1 MHTQVL
7 DGLAGGT
14 PIDSDWEVFC
24 YRVEVH
30 LSTVLILG
38 FRVLPTAMINLFMD
52 SSLASPG
59 PVASIGT
66 YRFQSDHKLRVN
78 ARNLQRLTD
87 CWHLCLHCTL
97 IYTEQP

>member
-7 DGLAGGT
+7 DGQAWRN
-14 PIDSDWEVFC
+14 SDWEVFC

-30 LSTVLILG
+30 LSTTPILG

-52 SSLASPG
+52 SSRFTG

-66 YRFQSDHKLRVN
+66 YRFQSDHQPRVN

-87 CWHLCLHCTL
+87 CWHL
-97 IYTEQP
+97 